1 MNNSIPFNINVLYLI
16 ASPRRGEEGVA
27 RRLVEN
33 ISDVSNSGGHFN
45 FTTANIYTA
54 EGFFRLLD
62 EVYRGIKKDG
72 IRPMLHFDMH
82 GSLED
87 GLEIGP
93 SGEFID
99 WETVIECLRFLNIE
113 LKNELVV
120 VITACHGLYTI
131 LPISLEKEAPF
142 LCLIAPEGEI
152 TMGTIEDNV
161 PKFYQ
166 ELFQSG
172 SLVAACGKLGSAFNY
187 FHSAEFLFKILI
199 RYFKEQCKGIRGK
212 KRKEELLTMVMQTSL
227 GDFPENLSIYRV
239 QIKRYLAPSQEVL
252 NRYTRRFLI
261 GKAAEIKIDDLLKEI
276 DKSSL

>member
-16 ASPRRGEEGVA
+16 TSPRRGEEGVA
-27 RRLVEN
+27 RRLVES

-45 FTTANIYTA
+45 FTSGKIYTA
-54 EGFFRLLD
+54 EGFFQLLD
-62 EVYRGIKKDG
+62 EVYQGIKNG

-82 GSLED
+82 GSQVN

-120 VITACHGLYTI
+120 VITACHGLFTI
-131 LPISLEKEAPF
+131 LPINLEKEAPF

-152 TMGTIEDNV
+152 TVGAIEDAI

-172 SLVAACGKLGSAFNY
+172 SLVNACRKLGGAFNY

-199 RYFKEQCKGIRGK
+199 RYFKEKCKGVGGR

-227 GDFPENLSIYRV
+227 GDFPENLSIYRAQV
-239 QIKRYLAPSQEVL
+239 KQYLTPSQDIL
-252 NRYTRRFLI
+252 DRYTSRFLM
-261 GKAAEIKIDDLLKEI
+261 GKAAEIKVDDLLMEI